1 VRCHRGPNLSTKPS
15 RRNASDERETLFS
28 LHQSLA
34 RCRPSASHSTSR
46 FQRSRRQQG
55 IRGTRT
61 AVRPGRTTDT
71 QGATHTAPP
80 PRTEPKGRPAAVRA
94 HWASNSVN
102 RHERETAERSFAQA
116 GEHRPLITAG
126 QHAHRSLPG
135 YPTNRNQR
143 LRTERR
149 LPSALHRYVPPRQG
163 PTCPRPPDTPSERAS
178 FQRPDIA
185 RNARTTHNAR
195 TQSRRS
201 GALRGR
207 FKNRGALHMMS
218 HRKDA
223 MRKPDGKTCR
233 SGITF
238 LSRRGD
244 REQPERQ
251 MSVASDSASC

>member
-116 GEHRPLITAG
+116 CEHRPLITAG
-126 QHAHRSLPG
+126 QHGHRSLPG

-149 LPSALHRYVPPRQG
+149 LLSALHRYVPPRQG
-163 PTCPRPPDTPSERAS
+163 PTCPTGHLAPHQNERHFNVRISPATPAPHIMRAPKAAGQEPFAAGS
-178 FQRPDIA
+178 RIA
-185 RNARTTHNAR
+185 AHST
-195 TQSRRS
+195 
-201 GALRGR
+201 
-207 FKNRGALHMMS
+207 
-218 HRKDA
+218 
-223 MRKPDGKTCR
+223 
-233 SGITF
+233 
-238 LSRRGD
+238 
-244 REQPERQ
+244 
-251 MSVASDSASC
+251 